1 MIIKHKGE
9 KGITLFSFCAIDDVY
24 NIKDEKMIINILLF
38 VVGLVMLIKGGDWF
52 VDGAAGVARRFHL
65 PELLIGATVVSI
77 GTTLPEVMVSA
88 QGALAGSGS
97 MAYGNAIGSII
108 CNTALIAAIT
118 IAIKPAKTERKALVL
133 PICFFFASAAFYVF
147 VAYFFGEFAR
157 WVGIT
162 LLCIFIIYIISTIL
176 QMKRTPANEI
186 DGIDDASAE
195 AHEDD
200 EEATHPS
207 YLTLAIEAL
216 VVLGGG
222 AIMIYRGGIFRWI
235 AAAMIAI
242 FAIYATLTIVRKIGK
257 QSPLA
262 MLNEIFFMVIG
273 AAVIAGGANLLVDS
287 GTEIASELG
296 VPQTVI
302 ALTFVA
308 LGTSLPELVTAIT
321 SLAKGHGALS
331 LGNIIGANIFN
342 LVLVSGV
349 STAISPFA
357 VPAESRIMGMPAS
370 LVLDIP
376 VMLGVMLLLT
386 LPALIG
392 KRLYRAQGIA
402 LLCIYAA
409 FCTLQFVM

>member
-1 MIIKHKGE
+1 M
-9 KGITLFSFCAIDDVY
+9 V
-24 NIKDEKMIINILLF
+24 INILLF
-38 VVGLVMLIKGGDWF
+38 VVGLFMLIKGGDWF
-52 VDGAAGVARRFHL
+52 VDGAAGIARRFHL

-88 QGALAGSGS
+88 QGAMAGSGA

-108 CNTALIAAIT
+108 CNTSLIAALT

-133 PICFFFASAAFYVF
+133 PIIFFFASAAFYVF

-157 WVGIT
+157 WVGIA
-162 LLCIFIIYIISTIL
+162 LLCVFIIYMISTVL
-176 QMKRTPANEI
+176 QMKKTPSNEI
-186 DGIDDASAE
+186 DGIVDGTE
-195 AHEDD
+195 HLI
-200 EEATHPS
+200 EEEKLNHIS
-207 YLTLAIEAL
+207 YLSLAIAAL
-216 VVLGGG
+216 VVFVGGG
-222 AIMIYRGGIFRWI
+222 IMIYRGGIFRWI
-235 AAAMIAI
+235 AVVMMAVFSVYAI
-242 FAIYATLTIVRKIGK
+242 LAIIRKATK
-257 QSPLA
+257 QKPLE
-262 MLNEIFFMVIG
+262 MLNEIFYMVVG

-287 GTEIASELG
+287 GTEIASALG

-331 LGNIIGANIFN
+331 LGNIIGANLFN

-349 STAISPFA
+349 ATTISPFA
-357 VPAESRIMGMPAS
+357 VPSESQIMGIPAS
-370 LVLDIP
+370 FVLDIP
-376 VMLGVMLLLT
+376 VMLGVMLILT
-386 LPALIG
+386 VPTLIG
-392 KRLYRAQGIA
+392 KRLYRAQGIV

>member
-1 MIIKHKGE
+1 MIW
-9 KGITLFSFCAIDDVY
+9 
-24 NIKDEKMIINILLF
+24 INVILF
-38 VVGLVMLIKGGDWF
+38 VIGLIMLIKGGDWF

-88 QGALAGSGS
+88 QGAMAGSGS

-108 CNTALIAAIT
+108 CNTALIAALT

-133 PICFFFASAAFYVF
+133 PVIFFFVAAAFYVF

-157 WVGIT
+157 WVGIA
-162 LLCIFIIYIISTIL
+162 LLSVFIIYIISVIT
-176 QMKRTPANEI
+176 QMKRTPSVEI
-186 DGIDDASAE
+186 DGVVDASE
-195 AHEDD
+195 SVEEV
-200 EEATHPS
+200 EEAKHVS
-207 YLTLAIEAL
+207 YLTLFIESL
-216 VVLGGG
+216 VVFGGG
-222 AIMIYRGGIFRWI
+222 GVMIYRGGVFRWI
-235 AAAMIAI
+235 AVAMMALFSVYAI
-242 FAIYATLTIVRKIGK
+242 LTIARKMMGK
-257 QSPLA
+257 KPLE
-262 MLNEIFFMVIG
+262 MLNELFFMVIG
-273 AAVIAGGANLLVDS
+273 AGVIAGGANLLVDS
-287 GTEIASELG
+287 GTEIANAFG

-321 SLAKGHGALS
+321 SLLKGHGALS

-349 STAISPFA
+349 ATTISPFA
-357 VPAESRIMGMPAS
+357 VPTESQLFGMPMS

-386 LPALIG
+386 VPTLIG
-392 KRLYRAQGIA
+392 KKLYRAQGIV

-409 FCTLQFVM
+409 FCTLQFVI

>member
-1 MIIKHKGE
+1 M
-9 KGITLFSFCAIDDVY
+9 V
-24 NIKDEKMIINILLF
+24 INILLF
-38 VVGLVMLIKGGDWF
+38 VVGLFMLIKGGDWF
-52 VDGAAGVARRFHL
+52 VDGAAGIARRFHL

-88 QGALAGSGS
+88 QGAMAGSGA

-108 CNTALIAAIT
+108 CNTSLIAALT

-133 PICFFFASAAFYVF
+133 PIIFFFASAAFYVF

-157 WVGIT
+157 WVGIA
-162 LLCIFIIYIISTIL
+162 LLCVFIIYMISTVL
-176 QMKRTPANEI
+176 QMKKTPSNEI
-186 DGIDDASAE
+186 DGIVDGTE
-195 AHEDD
+195 HLI
-200 EEATHPS
+200 EEEELNHIS
-207 YLTLAIEAL
+207 YLSLAIAAL
-216 VVLGGG
+216 VVFVGGG
-222 AIMIYRGGIFRWI
+222 IMIYRGGIFRWI
-235 AAAMIAI
+235 AVVMMAVFSVYAI
-242 FAIYATLTIVRKIGK
+242 LAIIRKATK
-257 QSPLA
+257 QKPLE
-262 MLNEIFFMVIG
+262 MLNEIFYMVIG

-287 GTEIASELG
+287 GTEIASALG

-331 LGNIIGANIFN
+331 LGNIIGANLFN

-349 STAISPFA
+349 ATTISPFG
-357 VPAESRIMGMPAS
+357 VPSESQIMGLPAS
-370 LVLDIP
+370 FVLDIP
-376 VMLGVMLLLT
+376 VMLGVMLILT
-386 LPALIG
+386 VPTLIG

>member
-1 MIIKHKGE
+1 M
-9 KGITLFSFCAIDDVY
+9 V
-24 NIKDEKMIINILLF
+24 INILLF
-38 VVGLVMLIKGGDWF
+38 AVGLFMLIKGGDWF

-88 QGALAGSGS
+88 QGAMAGSGA

-108 CNTALIAAIT
+108 CNTSLIAALT
-118 IAIKPAKTERKALVL
+118 IAIKPAKTERKALIL
-133 PICFFFASAAFYVF
+133 PITFFFVSAVFYVF

-157 WVGIT
+157 WVGIA
-162 LLCIFIIYIISTIL
+162 LLCIFIIYMISTVL
-176 QMKRTPANEI
+176 QMKKTPSNEI
-186 DGIDDASAE
+186 DGIVDGTEIEAEEVKHISYSA
-195 AHEDD
+195 
-200 EEATHPS
+200 
-207 YLTLAIEAL
+207 LAIEAL
-216 VVLGGG
+216 VVLVGGG
-222 AIMIYRGGIFRWI
+222 IMIYRGGVFRWI
-235 AAAMIAI
+235 AVAMIAV
-242 FAIYATLTIVRKIGK
+242 FAVYAILSIVRKAAK
-257 QSPLA
+257 KKPLE
-262 MLNEIFFMVIG
+262 MLNEIFYMVIG

-287 GTEIASELG
+287 GTEIASALG

-331 LGNIIGANIFN
+331 LGNIIGANLFN

-349 STAISPFA
+349 ATTISPFG
-357 VPAESRIMGMPAS
+357 VPSESQIMGLPAS
-370 LVLDIP
+370 FVLDIP
-376 VMLGVMLLLT
+376 VMLGVMLILT
-386 LPALIG
+386 VPTLIG

>member
-1 MIIKHKGE
+1 M
-9 KGITLFSFCAIDDVY
+9 V
-24 NIKDEKMIINILLF
+24 INILLF
-38 VVGLVMLIKGGDWF
+38 AVGIFMLIKGGDWF

-88 QGALAGSGS
+88 QGAMAGSGA

-108 CNTALIAAIT
+108 CNTSLIAALT
-118 IAIKPAKTERKALVL
+118 IAIKPAKTERKALIL
-133 PICFFFASAAFYVF
+133 PIAFFFASAVFYVF

-157 WVGIT
+157 WVGIA
-162 LLCIFIIYIISTIL
+162 LLCIFIIYMISTVL
-176 QMKRTPANEI
+176 QMKKTPSNEI
-186 DGIDDASAE
+186 DGIVDGTEIEAEEVKHISYSA
-195 AHEDD
+195 
-200 EEATHPS
+200 
-207 YLTLAIEAL
+207 LAIEAL
-216 VVLGGG
+216 VVLVGGG
-222 AIMIYRGGIFRWI
+222 IMIYRGGVFRWI
-235 AAAMIAI
+235 AVAMIAV
-242 FAIYATLTIVRKIGK
+242 FAVYAILSIVRKVANK
-257 QSPLA
+257 KPLE
-262 MLNEIFFMVIG
+262 MLNEIFYMVIG

-287 GTEIASELG
+287 GTEIASALG

-331 LGNIIGANIFN
+331 LGNIIGANLFN

-349 STAISPFA
+349 ATTISPFG
-357 VPAESRIMGMPAS
+357 VPSESQIMGLPAS
-370 LVLDIP
+370 FVLDIP
-376 VMLGVMLLLT
+376 VMLGVMLILT
-386 LPALIG
+386 VPTLIG
-392 KRLYRAQGIA
+392 KKLYRAQGIA